1 MRHLLLLAAVI
12 GSIALIGCGPDTSKT
27 ASKTKSETSDTSKVT
42 FDYFQD
48 AEFDSTIKEN
58 DTVVVMFTADY

>member
-12 GSIALIGCGPDTSKT
+12 GGITLIGCGPDASTTESKT
-27 ASKTKSETSDTSKVT
+27 SETSKVT

-48 AEFDSTIKEN
+48 ADFDSTIKEN

>member
-1 MRHLLLLAAVI
+1 MRYLLLLAAVI
-12 GSIALIGCGPDTSKT
+12 GSIALIGCESDASTT
-27 ASKTKSETSDTSKVT
+27 ASNTEPEASKVT

-48 AEFDSTIKEN
+48 AEFESTIKAN